1 MPTSVHARR
10 RAVALVALAA
20 VAVLAVVL
28 AVALANSGG
37 AKPPATGAARLIPSD
52 ALVYLHASTDRG
64 RGAVQRAQKLLER
77 FPSWPGLRDSLLRRL
92 SSGTNRADVSP
103 WLGKEAALAL
113 LNTQGS
119 TAGSLVVLGVR
130 DEGSARAFLDR
141 GASGTAFTY
150 RGTRVLH
157 YGQLDAALTGGYLVV
172 GQDASIRQA
181 LDLAAGHGTP
191 LAGNA
196 TYRRATSG
204 LPEGRVLDAYLSVDG
219 VRRLLEPQGGLLGAA
234 GALLDNPALQG
245 TALAL
250 TPEKPGAR
258 LTVHS
263 ILDPKLKRTATFRPF
278 RPSLVGDVPKD
289 ALAYLGISG
298 LDRAGPSLL
307 NLAGPL
313 IGQLRGARSLL
324 PLFKG
329 EVALVITP
337 RIPNPVL
344 TLIAPAGDQAR
355 AAAAFAQLQGPLAK
369 LLAPKGST
377 PVFQERTI
385 AGVKAFSLRLGAG
398 REIDYAIFDG
408 KLVASTNASGIAAV
422 KAGGGSLEDNPGF
435 KATLKNHPKQVTSLV
450 FLDFSQ
456 LLTLGEQT
464 GLSDSPAYNRVR
476 EDLHQVTAVGAST
489 TGGEKETTA
498 ELRFQIP

>member
-1 MPTSVHARR
+1 VATVRARR
-10 RAVALVALAA
+10 RLAVLAA
-20 VAVLAVVL
+20 VIVAGAVV
-28 AVALANSGG
+28 AAIALAGG
-37 AKPPATGAARLIPSD
+37 GGTRPPATGAARLIPSD

-64 RGAVQRAQKLLER
+64 RGAVKRAEALLGK
-77 FPSWPGLRDSLLRRL
+77 FPSWPGLRDSLLQRL
-92 SSGTNRADVSP
+92 SSGTSRADVSP

-113 LNTQGS
+113 LNTQSS
-119 TAGSLVVLGVR
+119 TAGSLIVLGVR
-130 DEGSARAFLDR
+130 DEGKARSFLDHNT
-141 GASGTAFTY
+141 SGTAFTY
-150 RGTRVLH
+150 RGTRVLR
-157 YGQLDAALTGGYLVV
+157 YGQLDAALTGAYLVV

-191 LAGNA
+191 LAENA
-196 TYRRATSG
+196 TYRAASHG
-204 LPEGRVLDAYLSVDG
+204 LPSGRVLDAYVSADG

-245 TALAL
+245 SALSV

-263 ILDPKLKRTATFRPF
+263 ILDPKVKRTATFRPF
-278 RPSLVGDVPKD
+278 VPSLVGDVPKD
-289 ALAYLGISG
+289 ALAYVGVSG
-298 LDRAGPSLL
+298 LDRVGPTLL
-307 NLAGPL
+307 NLAG
-313 IGQLRGARSLL
+313 QLVGNLAGARQVLT
-324 PLFKG
+324 LFKG

-337 RIPNPVL
+337 RVPNPVL
-344 TLIAPAGDQAR
+344 TLIAPAGDQVR

-398 REIDYAIFDG
+398 RELDYAIFDG
-408 KLVASTNASGIAAV
+408 KLVASTNAAGIADV
-422 KAGGGSLEDNPGF
+422 KTSKQSLADNDGF
-435 KATLKNHPKQVTSLV
+435 KATLRSHPKKVTSLV
-450 FLDFSQ
+450 FLDFNQ

-476 EDLHQVTAVGAST
+476 EDLHQVRAVGAST
-489 TGGEKETTA
+489 TGGERETTA